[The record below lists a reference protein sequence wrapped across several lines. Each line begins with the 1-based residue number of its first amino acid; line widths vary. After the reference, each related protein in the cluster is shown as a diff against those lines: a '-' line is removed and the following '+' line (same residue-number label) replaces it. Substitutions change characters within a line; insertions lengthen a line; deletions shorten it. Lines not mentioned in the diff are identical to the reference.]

1 MERDGK
7 CLLNMLR
14 QYGESD
20 MYPFHMPGHK
30 RQEINDGCVDGFPNP
45 YKIDITEV
53 YGFDNLHHAE
63 GILKDSMKRAAEIYG
78 SDVRRTD
85 VCSGDC
91 GRGPVYDKGAY

>member
-1 MERDGK
+1 MVLERGNMERDGK

-45 YKIDITEV
+45 YEIDITEV

-63 GILKDSMKRAAEIYG
+63 GILKDS
-78 SDVRRTD
+78 
-85 VCSGDC
+85 
-91 GRGPVYDKGAY
+91 